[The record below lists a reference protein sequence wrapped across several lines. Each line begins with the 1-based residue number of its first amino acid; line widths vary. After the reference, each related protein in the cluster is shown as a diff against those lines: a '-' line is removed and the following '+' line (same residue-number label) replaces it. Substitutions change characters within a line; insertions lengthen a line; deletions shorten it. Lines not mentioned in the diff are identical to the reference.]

1 MPRGSSIQKPTTL
14 LTIKKLYE
22 DTNVD
27 DLTRGEIVLIVDG
40 GYITGDMRIATGNS
54 PSTSKTTNKTVP
66 FYPVGSIIY
75 FAGSEPP
82 DGFLV
87 CNGASYK
94 VVDYP
99 ELANFLRG
107 IPTYSSAYNG
117 VNPGSGSDA
126 TFRVPD
132 YTAGNGKGGLFIR
145 NLNIGNALGGNTNL
159 PDYQVQLGESTDGV
173 SFNNTQGN
181 LTNSIQTINRTF
193 GSIQYE
199 MYPVHDHPMNGGVTG
214 ATGENHVHHY
224 FGAPGA
230 TNGHQIGYT
239 YLPSSINRTYTKLV
253 TRHQYQFTDENIAAE
268 DYANSGVVGKHI
280 HTGYLGFGQSYTDAN
295 SKTTHNTDSSYD
307 NSTETR
313 PINYSL
319 LFCIKY

>member
-40 GYITGDMRIATGNS
+40 GYITGDMRIATGNL
-54 PSTSKTTNKTVP
+54 PGNSKTTDKTVP

-87 CNGASYK
+87 CDGASYD
-94 VVDYP
+94 VEDYP
-99 ELANFLRG
+99 ELANYLRG
-107 IPTYSSAYNG
+107 ILTYSSAYNG
-117 VNPGSGSDA
+117 VDPGNGAS
-126 TFRVPD
+126 FKVPN
-132 YTAGNGKGGLFIR
+132 YTVGNGKGGLFIR

-173 SFNNTQGN
+173 NFNNGTVGN

-193 GSIQYE
+193 GSIQNE
-199 MYPVHDHPMNGGVTG
+199 MYPVHDHPMSGGVTG

-239 YLPSSINRTYTKLV
+239 YLPSNINRNYTKLV